1 VRGFVANTDFD
12 WYQFL
17 RARPELR
24 EVNFWRPSQARFGAL
39 HSGELFFFK
48 LKAPHNAIGGF
59 GLFTRAVVLPVWE
72 AWDVFEL
79 ANGVTD
85 RDSLLARLGRLSHGA
100 GKGITIDDW
109 IGCLAIAEPV
119 FFPPDS
125 WVPVPSDWSRSI
137 VSGKGYDLTT
147 GEGRRLYEACLEAA
161 AVSDQEAEWSVEA
174 LSATRRGKPLE
185 VRPRLGQATFRIAV
199 LDAYSRRCA
208 ITGERSLPVVE
219 ASHIRP
225 FSHGGPHA
233 VPNGLPLRRDIHRL
247 FDLGYVSVRPD
258 RSFAVSQALRDEYE
272 NGRVYYEMDGKR
284 LRDPAHQ
291 GDRADPTL
299 LEWHYEEVF
308 RQS

>member
-1 VRGFVANTDFD
+1 MRGYVANTDYD

-39 HSGELFFFK
+39 QSGELFFFK

-59 GLFTRAVVLPVWE
+59 GLFTRATVLPVWE
-72 AWDVFEL
+72 AWDVFGP
-79 ANGVTD
+79 ANGVPD
-85 RDSLLARLGRLSHGA
+85 VDSLLSRLGRLSHGA
-100 GKGITIDDW
+100 GKNITVDDW

-137 VSGKGYDLTT
+137 VQGKGYDLAR
-147 GEGRRLYEACLEAA
+147 GEGRRLYEACLDAA
-161 AVSDQEAEWSVEA
+161 AASERAADWSMEA
-174 LSATRRGKPLE
+174 LSAARRGKPME

-208 ITGERSLPVVE
+208 VTGERSLPVVE
-219 ASHIRP
+219 ASHIQP
-225 FSHGGPHA
+225 FSQGGPHA

-258 RSFAVSQALRDEYE
+258 RSFAVSGALRDQYE
-272 NGRVYYEMDGKR
+272 NGRVYYELDGKR
-284 LRDPAHQ
+284 LREPVQPSDRPDPE
-291 GDRADPTL
+291 L
-299 LEWHYEEVF
+299 LEWHYEGVF
-308 RQS
+308 RRA